1 MKKLVMVLVLLLSI
15 VNIYAQDKNNVDIE
29 KKPTMHDIQKNSLSI
44 GFHIYIFD
52 ALYER
57 AFIIGDKSGFILG
70 GGIQQVALE
79 ATNPVGKIGFIFG
92 RYKHFFEL
100 GTSIAPLKDETPLF
114 TPSTGYRYQS
124 RGGFF
129 LKVDVALIVD
139 SGTAKDGS
147 GDKWT
152 EVYPFPGLM
161 IGYSF

>member
-1 MKKLVMVLVLLLSI
+1 MKKQLMILALSLGI
-15 VNIYAQDKNNVDIE
+15 ANICAQDNNHVGTE
-29 KKPTMHDIQKNSLSI
+29 KKPTINDIQKNSLSV
-44 GFHIYIFD
+44 GFHIFIFD

-57 AFIIGDKSGFILG
+57 TLIIGNKSGIILG

-79 ATNPVGKIGFIFG
+79 ATNPVGKIGFIYG

-100 GTSIAPLKDETPLF
+100 GTTIAPLKDEVPLF
-114 TPSTGYRYQS
+114 TPSAGYRYQS
-124 RGGFF
+124 LGGFF
-129 LKVDVALIVD
+129 LKADVALIVD

-152 EVYPFPGLM
+152 EVYPFPGLT